1 MKPARGDGFCPRNV
15 SLEMFRGENRPP
27 RAVPRHLQDTH
38 VTEGPEGDRL
48 GLWAVS
54 LGVSRAMHVMER
66 PKGKAP
72 ASGKSPL
79 GCSSSHVPRDA
90 PGGECSDSPRFS
102 LGRCRGVGRLPRVLP
117 CHLAGAPA
125 ARSPEGDGFC
135 PRNVSLGPPRGE
147 NRPPRAVSCHLL
159 PATCHLPPATCHP
172 VAAISSQANS
182 PDRNANLGA
191 QGAELCDSDK
201 SVFPNLLRPVQRGRQ
216 RSW

>member
-15 SLEMFRGENRPP
+15 SLGPPRGENRPP

-48 GLWAVS
+48 GLWAIS

-90 PGGECSDSPRFS
+90 PGANALTVRDSPLAGVAASVVS
-102 LGRCRGVGRLPRVLP
+102 LGFSRVTWQARLPREV
-117 CHLAGAPA
+117 
-125 ARSPEGDGFC
+125 
-135 PRNVSLGPPRGE
+135 PRGTDSALE
-147 NRPPRAVSCHLL
+147 TSPLVRLAAKTVPLGRSR
-159 PATCHLPPATCHP
+159 ATCHLPSATCHP

-191 QGAELCDSDK
+191 QDAELCDSDK

>member
-15 SLEMFRGENRPP
+15 SLEMFRGENRLP
-27 RAVPRHLQDTH
+27 RAVSCHLQDTH

-90 PGGECSDSPRFS
+90 PGANARTVRDSPLAGVAASVVS
-102 LGRCRGVGRLPRVLP
+102 LGFSRVTWQARLPREV
-117 CHLAGAPA
+117 
-125 ARSPEGDGFC
+125 
-135 PRNVSLGPPRGE
+135 PRGTDSALE
-147 NRPPRAVSCHLL
+147 TSPLARLAAKTVPLGRSR
-159 PATCHLPPATCHP
+159 ATCHLPLATCHQLL
-172 VAAISSQANS
+172 AIRWPQSARRRIHQIEMQTSARKAPS
-182 PDRNANLGA
+182 CAIVTR
-191 QGAELCDSDK
+191 
-201 SVFPNLLRPVQRGRQ
+201 VFFRTF
-216 RSW
+216 

>member
-15 SLEMFRGENRPP
+15 SLGMLRGENRPP

-79 GCSSSHVPRDA
+79 GCSSSHVLRDE
-90 PGGECSDSPRFS
+90 PGANALTVRDSPLAGVAASVVS
-102 LGRCRGVGRLPRVLP
+102 LGFSRVTWQARLPREV
-117 CHLAGAPA
+117 
-125 ARSPEGDGFC
+125 
-135 PRNVSLGPPRGE
+135 PRGTDSAPE
-147 NRPPRAVSCHLL
+147 TSPLGCSAAKTVPLGRFR
-159 PATCHLPPATCHP
+159 ATCHLPPASCHQLLATRWP
-172 VAAISSQANS
+172 QSARRRIHQIEMQTSARKTPSCAIVT
-182 PDRNANLGA
+182 R
-191 QGAELCDSDK
+191 
-201 SVFPNLLRPVQRGRQ
+201 VFFRTF
-216 RSW
+216 